1 MAAQLRASYKSP
13 APSQLQ
19 LLLSQQQPSHFARLS
34 HYNGLLLA
42 SRQQTIDR
50 YQQTLDQLAELEPR
64 IAAQTA
70 RLEQSQA
77 RHKQQHQQLA
87 ERKRERDQTLKRLNA
102 TIEAKDQQLARTQ
115 ADRQQLEALLA
126 EVVRALSNT
135 ALGLSGDAFGSRK
148 GKLRWPTQGKAANR
162 FGGRRAGNSLLWT
175 GVTLRAPE
183 GREVL
188 AIHQGRVVFSE
199 YLRGQGMLM
208 IIDHGD
214 NYLSLYA
221 HNQTLYKE
229 VGDWVADGELIAR
242 VGNSGGEQQAGL
254 YFEIRHQGKP
264 VDPALW
270 CRG

>member
-1 MAAQLRASYKSP
+1 M
-13 APSQLQ
+13 
-19 LLLSQQQPSHFARLS
+19 
-34 HYNGLLLA
+34 LA
-42 SRQQTIDR
+42 SRQQAIDN
-50 YQQTLDQLAELEPR
+50 YQQTLNQLAALEPQL
-64 IAAQTA
+64 AAQA
-70 RLEQSQA
+70 QRLDQSRQ
-77 RHKQQHQQLA
+77 RLDQQHRQLR

-102 TIEAKDQQLARTQ
+102 TIDAKDQQLARTE
-115 ADRQQLEALLA
+115 ADRKHLEALLA
-126 EVVRALSNT
+126 EVVRALSDT

-148 GKLRWPTQGKAANR
+148 GKLRWPTQGKPANR

-175 GVTLRAPE
+175 GITLRAPE
-183 GREVL
+183 GREVT
-188 AIHQGRVVFSE
+188 AIHQGRVVFSD
-199 YLRGQGMLM
+199 YMRGQGMLL

-229 VGDWVADGELIAR
+229 VGDWVAEGELIAR

-264 VDPALW
+264 VNPSLW